1 MGRPTCS
8 NFYSSQVECGKKVKN
23 MEDLREMFI
32 ELLIEEKKR
41 KWKANK
47 FDDALKAIIFFIG
60 IFFIF
65 WIYLSNLIAGI
76 LLSERTS
83 QNL

>member
-1 MGRPTCS
+1 MGRSTGS
-8 NFYSSQVECGKKVKN
+8 NFYSLQVECGKKVKN

-76 LLSERTS
+76 LLSKRTS

>member
-1 MGRPTCS
+1 VSNYEGLEAQRSLMGRSAGS

-41 KWKANK
+41 K
-47 FDDALKAIIFFIG
+47 
-60 IFFIF
+60 
-65 WIYLSNLIAGI
+65 
-76 LLSERTS
+76 
-83 QNL
+83 